1 MENNFASRL
10 KLLLEQNN
18 LSLKELSIKIKLYVR
33 QIKKYLTDKVDVRGD
48 TLIKLV
54 KYFNVSLDFLLG
66 LSDDRS
72 RKHKN
77 SDKVFHKIPK

>member
-10 KLLLEQNN
+10 KLLLEENN
-18 LSLKELSIKIKLYVR
+18 LSPKELSIKIKLDVR

-77 SDKVFHKIPK
+77 NDKVFHKIKK

>member
-10 KLLLEQNN
+10 KLLLEENN
-18 LSLKELSIKIKLYVR
+18 LSLKELSIKIKLDVR